1 MTTVVSFRSGGQDW
15 AVALERVQ
23 RVLGARGLLALP
35 DPRPGVA
42 GLLHRDGST
51 VTVVSPLGAGRGQV
65 LVLDGD
71 GTSIGLLVDEV
82 VGIERVPQE
91 AAAPPRRPAVAAGRR
106 RARRDQAAAAA
117 RRGRPQRMA
126 GLVTVAPGGGPAHP
140 PAVVVAEDSLVIRA
154 VLVEQL
160 LSRGYRVIE
169 AGDGEQALAACHRER
184 PDVVLLDV
192 EMPVMGA
199 KQAMEIMLENSP
211 PPRVVIVTM
220 HDDPRLVRELI
231 GLGAVAYLVKSAT
244 IEELHTAVHTAAKS
258 PIGPDKDVV
267 IVAPPKAFR
276 KPAEGDGLSE
286 RELEV
291 LLMVARGMSN
301 NQIAVSLH
309 LSEAT
314 VKRHLANISQDRGL
328 FPR

>member
-1 MTTVVSFRSGGQDW
+1 MADSKIRVLLADDHAMFRQGIKEMLSTDEEIEVLGEAENGRE
-15 AVALERVQ
+15 AVALAEK
-23 RVLGARGLLALP
+23 LG
-35 DPRPGVA
+35 
-42 GLLHRDGST
+42 
-51 VTVVSPLGAGRGQV
+51 
-65 LVLDGD
+65 
-71 GTSIGLLVDEV
+71 
-82 VGIERVPQE
+82 
-91 AAAPPRRPAVAAGRR
+91 
-106 RARRDQAAAAA
+106 
-117 RRGRPQRMA
+117 
-126 GLVTVAPGGGPAHP
+126 
-140 PAVVVAEDSLVIRA
+140 
-154 VLVEQL
+154 
-160 LSRGYRVIE
+160 
-169 AGDGEQALAACHRER
+169 

-211 PPRVVIVTM
+211 P
-220 HDDPRLVRELI
+220 PRLVRELI

-301 NQIAVSLH
+301 HQIAVSLH

-314 VKRHLANISQDRGL
+314 IKRHLANIYPRIGVSSRGEAVRKAL
-328 FPR
+328 SNRWITARDITGGEVQSG